1 MVVLDS
7 SFLVDIIQ
15 KDPAAIEKLKEL
27 ESNDEMICTTV
38 INILELYKGAYRSSQ
53 IERNLL
59 QVEEIISSL
68 IHLQIDSGVQEIFG
82 KLSASL
88 LKNGNRIGD
97 FDEVIAAICLAHNQ
111 NILTRDSHFNKIP
124 DLSVLSY

>member
-1 MVVLDS
+1 MLIL
-7 SFLVDIIQ
+7 FKK

-27 ESNDEMICTTV
+27 ERNDEMICTTD
-38 INILELYKGAYRSSQ
+38 IYILEHFKGAYRSSQ
-53 IERNLL
+53 AEKNLL

-82 KLSASL
+82 KRSASL